1 MILIY
6 YIIYIINVI
15 CVREVCG
22 LSKSVFRSVALLLV
36 LAALLVMML
45 TRLDLIIAAV
55 NELIGVLTPFL
66 VGFIVAYVLNI
77 PYTFFMNRAFVF
89 MDKPPEERK
98 GRLDEFLAR
107 LRKPLS
113 LILSFAILFAAVFL
127 LLSIIIPQITSS
139 IQGVIDN
146 FGIYYSSFQQ
156 WVFGIAARFGFKTET
171 MSELFASIN
180 EFIAQYTGG
189 DITDAS
195 GMIDVGNILSGIMNY
210 LFPHIFDFT
219 KNLYN
224 VIYNVILS
232 LVVSI
237 YYLANKEMLMNQVKK
252 ITYSIVPQKYLGR
265 VMRTVD
271 ICNNKVGKFLY
282 GKIIDSMII
291 GLLCFIVLKIV
302 GIDYAVLLSVFVGV
316 TNIIPFFGPI
326 IGAIPGVVLLVMI
339 DPIQALIFMIIIIVL
354 QQLDGNLIGPKILGD
369 QLGISGFWIMF
380 SVLVGGG
387 LFGFLGLLL
396 SVPIFAVIYLIVGE
410 KVNGR
415 LVTLGYATEDNVRV
429 DPLPK
434 VAYEDG
440 HIIADDDDDDELM
453 FVEEEL
459 PEEHLDDAD
468 SAQED
473 Y

>member
-1 MILIY
+1 MSK
-6 YIIYIINVI
+6 NV
-15 CVREVCG
+15 V
-22 LSKSVFRSVALLLV
+22 RSVALLLV
-36 LAALLVMML
+36 F
-45 TRLDLIIAAV
+45 AAV
-55 NELIGVLTPFL
+55 LVLVLTKLDVIALAFNKIFSVLTPFI
-66 VGFIVAYVLNI
+66 VGFIIAYVLNI

-89 MDKPPEERK
+89 MDKPPEERTGK
-98 GRLDEFLAR
+98 LDNFFAR

-113 LILSFAILFAAVFL
+113 LILSFAILFAVVFM

-139 IQGVIDN
+139 IQGVVDN
-146 FGIYYSSFQQ
+146 FGVYYTSFQE
-156 WVFGIAARFGFKTET
+156 WVFGIAGRLGFKTET

-180 EFIAQYTGG
+180 EFIAKYTGG

-195 GMIDVGNILSGIMNY
+195 GMIDVSTVISGITNY

-224 VIYNVILS
+224 VLYNVLLS

-252 ITYSIVPQKYLGR
+252 ITYTVVPQKYLGR

-271 ICNNKVGKFLY
+271 LCNNKVGKFLY
-282 GKIIDSMII
+282 GKIIDSIII

-302 GIDYAVLLSVFVGV
+302 GIDYALLLSVFVGV

-326 IGAIPGVVLLVMI
+326 IGAVPGVVLLLMI
-339 DPIQALIFMIIIIVL
+339 NPLQALAFIVIVIII
-354 QQLDGNLIGPKILGD
+354 QQLDGNVIGPKILGD

-387 LFGFLGLLL
+387 LFGFMGLLL

-410 KVNGR
+410 KVNNR
-415 LVTLGYATEDNVRV
+415 LVTLGFATEENVRV

-440 HIIADDDDDDELM
+440 HIIADDDEII
-453 FVEEEL
+453 FVEDEL
-459 PEEHLDDAD
+459 PEEKLADEQDDEEN
-468 SAQED
+468 ED
-473 Y
+473 F

>member
-1 MILIY
+1 M
-6 YIIYIINVI
+6 
-15 CVREVCG
+15 
-22 LSKSVFRSVALLLV
+22 SKNVFRSVASLLG
-36 LAALLVMML
+36 LAALLVLML
-45 TRLDLIIAAV
+45 TKLDMIVLGV
-55 NELIGVLTPFL
+55 NKIFSVLTPFI
-66 VGFIVAYVLNI
+66 VGFIIAYVLNI
-77 PYTFFMNRAFVF
+77 PYTFFMERAFIF
-89 MDKPPEERK
+89 MDKPPENRK
-98 GRLDEFLAR
+98 GRWDEFFVR

-139 IQGVIDN
+139 IQGVVDN
-146 FGIYYSSFQQ
+146 FGVYYTSFQE
-156 WVFGIAARFGFKTET
+156 WVFGVAAKLGFKTET

-180 EFIAQYTGG
+180 EIIAKYTGG
-189 DITDAS
+189 NAIDST
-195 GMIDVGNILSGIMNY
+195 GVIDVGKMISGITNY

-224 VIYNVILS
+224 VLYNVLLS

-237 YYLANKEMLMNQVKK
+237 YYLANKEMLMNQIKK

-271 ICNNKVGKFLY
+271 LCNNKVGKFLY

-291 GLLCFIVLKIV
+291 GMLCFIVLKIV
-302 GIDYAVLLSVFVGV
+302 GIDYALLLSVFVGV

-326 IGAIPGVVLLVMI
+326 IGAVPGVILLLMI
-339 DPIQALIFMIIIIVL
+339 SPLQALIFIVIVIVI
-354 QQLDGNLIGPKILGD
+354 QQLDGNIIGPKILGD

-387 LFGFLGLLL
+387 LFGFMGLLL

-415 LVTLGYATEDNVRV
+415 LVFLGYATEESVRV

-440 HIIADDDDDDELM
+440 HIIADDDDLI

-459 PEEHLDDAD
+459 PEEQIAD
-468 SAQED
+468 VVSADNTNGGENEV
-473 Y
+473 